1 MITRVTN
8 QGMLVSAQ
16 RNLQQSLSQ
25 LSQLQNTAGTLKRI
39 DKPSDDPSGTADSLR
54 IRAEQASTS
63 QYARN
68 INDGNAWLSVT
79 DTALSKTNELMKKVR
94 DLTVQ
99 GANDGALSPLQKEAI
114 AVELESLRAELM
126 TTANTEYLGRN
137 IFAGN
142 STAGTA
148 FTDSNAVP
156 PALPYTS
163 TGTGSPV
170 ERRIETN
177 TTIRVDADGVAA
189 FGEGDASVFK
199 LVDNIIAD
207 LRSGVNVGVRLN
219 EIDTRSSAILGQL
232 GTVGARQA
240 QVLKAQGANVS
251 ESVSLEAQRADIEDV
266 DLGQAILDLKAQELN
281 YQAALSVTA
290 RALQQNLM
298 DFLR

>member
-8 QGMLVSAQ
+8 QGLMVTAQ

-25 LSQLQNTAGTLKRI
+25 LAKIQNTAGTLKRI
-39 DKPSDDPSGTADSLR
+39 DQPSDDPSGTADSLR

-68 INDGNAWLSVT
+68 ITDGNSWLSVA

-142 STAGTA
+142 STAGVA

-163 TGTGSPV
+163 TSSGSIV
-170 ERRIETN
+170 ERRIATN

-189 FGEGDASVFK
+189 FGEGDASMFK

-207 LRSGVNVGVRLN
+207 LRSGVNVNARLN
-219 EIDTRSSAILGQL
+219 EIDSRSSAILGQL
-232 GTVGARQA
+232 GAVGARQA
-240 QVLKAQGANVS
+240 QVLKAQGANMS
-251 ESVSLEAQRADIEDV
+251 ESVSLEAQRAEIEDV
-266 DLGQAILDLKAQELN
+266 DLGQAILELKAQELN
-281 YQAALSVTA
+281 YQAALSVTS

>member
-1 MITRVTN
+1 VINRVTN
-8 QGMLVSAQ
+8 QGLMMTAQ

-25 LSQLQNTAGTLKRI
+25 LSQSQNTAGTLKRI
-39 DKPSDDPSGTADSLR
+39 DQPSDDPSGTADSLR
-54 IRAEQASTS
+54 IRAEQASVA

-68 INDGNAWLSVT
+68 LNDGNAWLSVA
-79 DTALSKTNELMKKVR
+79 DTALSKTNSLLQKVR
-94 DLTVQ
+94 ELTVQ
-99 GANDGALSPLQKEAI
+99 GANDGALSPVQKEAI
-114 AVELESLRAELM
+114 AVELETLRADLM

-137 IFAGN
+137 VFAGN
-142 STAGTA
+142 STAGKA
-148 FTDSNAVP
+148 FTDLDAVP

-163 TGTGSPV
+163 TGTGSAV
-170 ERRIETN
+170 ERRIGTN
-177 TTIRVDADGVAA
+177 TSIRVDADGAA
-189 FGEGDASVFK
+189 VFGQGDASVFK

-207 LRSGVNVGVRLN
+207 LRSGVNIGVRLD
-219 EIDTRSSAILGQL
+219 EIDTRSSAILGQW

-240 QVLKAQGANVS
+240 QLIKAQGANVS

-266 DLGQAILDLKAQELN
+266 DLGQAIIELKAQELS